1 MVGDVNLHG
10 MQMYLVMS
18 MWFIFGDDW
27 NDMPCKTLFLC
38 LGDDVIVLESRLLNF
53 RVFIHACNLRP
64 QTYFRSS
71 LTRVRKQLIQKQRN
85 SFDVDKIGS
94 KRPLA
99 IKSCF
104 V

>member
-1 MVGDVNLHG
+1 
-10 MQMYLVMS
+10 MS
-18 MWFIFGDDW
+18 
-27 NDMPCKTLFLC
+27 
-38 LGDDVIVLESRLLNF
+38 GDDVIALELRPLNF
-53 RVFIHACNLRP
+53 RVFIHAYSLRP

-85 SFDVDKIGS
+85 SFDVDKVGS
-94 KRPLA
+94 KKPLA